1 MNTDEH
7 MKKTARDRRGEES
20 MIDIIISSMTAKLI
34 ASVLTYPHEVL
45 RSRMQD
51 VRLIGKNGRK
61 LGLTALIRHIIREVA
76 SLSIASVS
84 FLLPYQRF
92 FVTNTL
98 AKNSKVY
105 CRNKIRTFTFVILDG
120 SLIHTPIDFER

>member
-7 MKKTARDRRGEES
+7 MKKAARDRRGEES

-51 VRLIGKNGRK
+51 VRLIGRNGKK
-61 LGLTALIRHIIREVA
+61 LGLIALIRYIIREEGFL
-76 SLSIASVS
+76 SLYSGIAVNCVRVFPATISTFICYEYFS
-84 FLLPYQRF
+84 KKIESLL
-92 FVTNTL
+92 
-98 AKNSKVY
+98 S
-105 CRNKIRTFTFVILDG
+105 
-120 SLIHTPIDFER
+120 